1 MKMKTK
7 SLAIILIFFKF
18 IINSDERLVV
28 TGADEPV
35 SAHAGEDVTLSC
47 SVDTHVNVAELQVEW
62 RKTDGDI
69 IVLQYADGENK
80 PESQDEKYSGR
91 AEFFTEETS
100 KGNFSMKLRK
110 VRLEDKGEFMC
121 EVHSDTD
128 SNSTTARITALGYSP
143 LHWLILGL
151 CITVS
156 PAVLLTGALSVRYYI
171 KKSEGRQA
179 LLSHWSLV
187 AVPSVMVSS
196 AFLLWGV
203 TDGSTEEAVTCT
215 VITLLNILM
224 LFNMDAKQLY
234 PGLTWR
240 ISFLIQI
247 LGSIIIITAVCTGSV
262 VGWTK
267 NSATPAGK
275 VILGIFIGEFVLMMI
290 FLASMQLILYW
301 FKIRTLKKT
310 LWAPSVFLIIFFL
323 FAVGVVVF
331 LAIFFSG
338 RADIGPFLTVF
349 IIPVILFFI
358 SLFGPGIFLICFLRS
373 GAGFY
378 KLFTLFRSLNMMLY
392 IHIILTLYIQLI
404 TWMQGIFLL
413 GYFIPIIVFPLV
425 ICTCFIAKIFLE
437 SFRHFY
443 LVQKI
448 LLGILFPL
456 HLILSLL
463 YLRLVLE
470 NDKERLVKIC
480 EFVFIYILIVT
491 NNDDWK
497 RKKCLAKPRKY
508 VYFSG
513 AFALPL
519 LNSAALAVALKLKA
533 ETGKH
538 SWDLRLIVLIS
549 GSVFL
554 FSWFVIQMSAY
565 YLSKKRM

>member
-1 MKMKTK
+1 
-7 SLAIILIFFKF
+7 
-18 IINSDERLVV
+18 
-28 TGADEPV
+28 
-35 SAHAGEDVTLSC
+35 
-47 SVDTHVNVAELQVEW
+47 
-62 RKTDGDI
+62 
-69 IVLQYADGENK
+69 
-80 PESQDEKYSGR
+80 
-91 AEFFTEETS
+91 
-100 KGNFSMKLRK
+100 MKLRK

-171 KKSEGRQA
+171 KKTNQNNEPVTGDGNDREQRAAIVRKEQAGEGRQA